1 MEISMNSANPQDI
14 QHSPDSQLNAAQV
27 RWLNDQVIP
36 CPLYLK
42 SATEF
47 DDTYLDTST
56 DVWKFRHS
64 GRNCSIDFEN
74 GKNFCTLSEEI
85 SKLIKFACVVYT
97 SENNARMIYEFACD
111 IAKSIN
117 RLVSL
122 NHETFITLLH
132 EQYISKATHRRFY
145 STLYV
150 LRKLDVLG
158 FFESTNHNEDLEDK
172 LLLVPRPATDKWSI
186 YSEID
191 NVLPDAMV
199 SMIHNGLQLWSAKLT
214 PRLSTEEA
222 KQRHIENIASL
233 VSIEELRDCVILG
246 LILTTGARPVQ
257 LARTA
262 VGDIA
267 VDTEGDNLIRYSYAI
282 PYAKQ
287 SKSHPQRVIVAI
299 PEELGKLV
307 KLYKRISGLNDG
319 DPLLPQCGNAVVM
332 INDAIKRQ
340 LLRFSPLEMQA
351 AVAKRQAVAPHYTA
365 TQFRHHV
372 GHSLAMVGVS
382 AEEIA
387 YVLGHSST
395 VVANRYIASTPDLAS
410 IREQALCRNP
420 AFKSMITLM
429 LTGNLVQSNIWHGR
443 KVAGSVGD
451 MTHYHIGGCG
461 YEEGL
466 CPYAQVR
473 CCYGCLY
480 FHPFIDGHHQ
490 HVLAGFENEI
500 ISLIKL
506 ADDSFIQHHPLL
518 PELGRRKQ
526 HVQAVMARIS
536 YINNV

>member
-1 MEISMNSANPQDI
+1 MNAVNTQEA
-14 QHSPDSQLNAAQV
+14 QNSPDCHLNAEQA
-27 RWLNDQVIP
+27 RWLHEQVIP

-47 DDTYLDTST
+47 DDSYLDTSKEE
-56 DVWKFRHS
+56 WKFRHS
-64 GRNCSIDFEN
+64 GKNIVVNFKH
-74 GKNFCTLSEEI
+74 GKNFLSLPKTILQLTKVLCT
-85 SKLIKFACVVYT
+85 AYM
-97 SENNARMIYEFACD
+97 SENNAGILYAFAND
-111 IAKSIN
+111 VAKSIA
-117 RLVSL
+117 SL
-122 NHETFITLLH
+122 TNLDHDAFISLLRDL
-132 EQYISKATHRRFY
+132 STNKSTHRRFY
-145 STLYV
+145 PILYT
-150 LRKLDVLG
+150 LRKLDALG
-158 FFESTNHNEDLEDK
+158 FFESTNRDEDLEEK

-186 YSEID
+186 YTDID
-191 NVLPDAMV
+191 NVLPDPLV
-199 SMIHNGLQLWSAKLT
+199 SMVHNGLQLWSSKLT
-214 PRLSTEEA
+214 IRASTIEE
-222 KQRHIENIASL
+222 KIDHIENIAPQITIKDL
-233 VSIEELRDCVILG
+233 CDCVILG
-246 LILTTGARPVQ
+246 LVFTTGVRPVQ
-257 LARTA
+257 LAKTA

-267 VDTEGDNLIRYSYAI
+267 VDSESASLKRFSYAI

-287 SKSHPQRVIVAI
+287 LKNTTQRVLVAI
-299 PEELGKLV
+299 PEELGNLV
-307 KLYKRISGLNDG
+307 DLYEQVAGLNKG
-319 DPLLPQCGNAVVM
+319 DPLFPQDLDSQVM
-332 INDAIKRQ
+332 VNGAIRRQ
-340 LLRFSPLEMQA
+340 LLRFSPPEMQA

-372 GHSLAMVGVS
+372 GHSLAMAGVS

-395 VVANRYIASTPDLAS
+395 VVANHYIAATPDLAS

-429 LTGNLVQSNIWHGR
+429 LTGNLIHSNRWHGR
-443 KVAGSVGD
+443 KAAGSVGD

-461 YEEGL
+461 YEESL

-506 ADDSFIQHHPLL
+506 ADDMLIQHHPLL
-518 PELGRRKQ
+518 PELDRRKQ
-526 HVQAVMARIS
+526 HVQAVMTRIS

>member
-1 MEISMNSANPQDI
+1 MNAINTQEA
-14 QHSPDSQLNAAQV
+14 QNSPDGHLNAEQA
-27 RWLNDQVIP
+27 RWLHEQVIP

-47 DDTYLDTST
+47 DDTYLDTSKEA
-56 DVWKFRHS
+56 WKFKHS
-64 GRNCSIDFEN
+64 GRKISIDFES
-74 GKNFCTLSEEI
+74 GKNFISLSKEML
-85 SKLIKFACVVYT
+85 KLIKFSCAIYA
-97 SENNARMIYEFACD
+97 SENNVSNLYSFAND
-111 IAKSIN
+111 ISKSVN
-117 RLVSL
+117 GLTNLDHDV
-122 NHETFITLLH
+122 FITLLR
-132 EQYISKATHRRFY
+132 ELSINKSTHKRFY
-145 STLYV
+145 STLYI
-150 LRKLDVLG
+150 LRKLDILG
-158 FFESTNHNEDLEDK
+158 FFESTNRDEDLEDK
-172 LLLVPRPATDKWSI
+172 LLLVPRPATDYWSI
-186 YSEID
+186 YSDID
-191 NVLPDAMV
+191 NVLPDYLV
-199 SMIHNGLQLWSAKLT
+199 SMVHNGLQLWSSKLT
-214 PRLSTEEA
+214 TSVSSKEE
-222 KQRHIENIASL
+222 KIHHITKIAPNL
-233 VSIEELRDCVILG
+233 TIKDLRDCVILG
-246 LILTTGARPVQ
+246 LVFTTGVRPVQ
-257 LARTA
+257 LAKTA

-267 VDTEGDNLIRYSYAI
+267 VDSKSASLKRFSYAI

-287 SKSHPQRVIVAI
+287 LKKTTQRVLVAI
-299 PEELGKLV
+299 PEELGNLV
-307 KLYKRISGLNDG
+307 DLYEQVARLNKG
-319 DPLLPQCGNAVVM
+319 DPLFPQDLDSWVM
-332 INDAIKRQ
+332 VNGAIKRQ
-340 LLRFSPLEMQA
+340 LLRFSPPEMQA

-372 GHSLAMVGVS
+372 GHSLAMAGVS

-395 VVANRYIASTPDLAS
+395 VVANHYIAATPDLAS

-451 MTHYHIGGCG
+451 MIHYHIGGCG

-466 CPYAQVR
+466 CPFAQVR

-490 HVLAGFENEI
+490 QVLAGFENEI

-506 ADDSFIQHHPLL
+506 ADDTFIQHHPLL

-526 HVQAVMARIS
+526 HVQTVMTRIS

>member
-1 MEISMNSANPQDI
+1 MNAVNTQETHD
-14 QHSPDSQLNAAQV
+14 SPDCHLNAEQA
-27 RWLNDQVIP
+27 RWLHEKVIP

-42 SATEF
+42 SASEF
-47 DDTYLDTST
+47 DDTYLDTSNEI
-56 DVWKFRHS
+56 WKFKHS
-64 GRNCSIDFEN
+64 GRKFTIDFES
-74 GKNFCTLSEEI
+74 GKNFTSLSKEML
-85 SKLIKFACVVYT
+85 KLIKFACVVYA
-97 SENNARMIYEFACD
+97 SENNASNLYSFAND
-111 IAKSIN
+111 IAKSVN
-117 RLVSL
+117 GLDNLDHDV
-122 NHETFITLLH
+122 FITLLR
-132 EQYISKATHRRFY
+132 ELSINKSTHKRFY
-145 STLYV
+145 SIVYI
-150 LRKLDVLG
+150 LRKLDILG
-158 FFESTNHNEDLEDK
+158 FFESTNFDEDLEDK
-172 LLLVPRPATDKWSI
+172 LLLVPRPATDYWSI
-186 YSEID
+186 YSDID
-191 NVLPDAMV
+191 NVLPDPLV
-199 SMIHNGLQLWSAKLT
+199 SMIHNGLQLWSSKLT
-214 PRLSTEEA
+214 IRTSTTEE
-222 KQRHIENIASL
+222 KIDHIANIAPRITIKDL
-233 VSIEELRDCVILG
+233 CDCVILG
-246 LILTTGARPVQ
+246 LVFTTGVRPVQ
-257 LARTA
+257 LAKTA

-267 VDTEGDNLIRYSYAI
+267 VDSQSASLKRFSYAI

-287 SKSHPQRVIVAI
+287 LKNTTQRVLVAI
-299 PEELGKLV
+299 PEELGNLV
-307 KLYKRISGLNDG
+307 DLYEQVARLDKG
-319 DPLLPQCGNAVVM
+319 DPLFPQDLDAQVM
-332 INDAIKRQ
+332 VNGAIKRQ

-372 GHSLAMVGVS
+372 GHSLAMAGVS

-395 VVANRYIASTPDLAS
+395 VVANRYIAATPDLAS

-429 LTGNLVQSNIWHGR
+429 LTGNLIHSNRWHGR
-443 KVAGSVGD
+443 KAAGSVGD

-461 YEEGL
+461 YEESL

-500 ISLIKL
+500 ISIIKL
-506 ADDSFIQHHPLL
+506 ADDAFIQHHPLL